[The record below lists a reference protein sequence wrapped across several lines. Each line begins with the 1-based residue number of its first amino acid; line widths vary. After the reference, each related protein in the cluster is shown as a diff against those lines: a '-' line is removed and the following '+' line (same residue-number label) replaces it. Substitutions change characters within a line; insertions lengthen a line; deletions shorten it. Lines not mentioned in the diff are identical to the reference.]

1 MHSLALLVLLLADH
15 DPSHWEMSCTEWNE
29 ARIEILSD
37 QEFTADAKEYL
48 IDYFYSKVPDR
59 EGKANI
65 IGRK

>member
-1 MHSLALLVLLLADH
+1 MIELTLLATLLSEH
-15 DPSHWEMSCTEWNE
+15 NSSHWEMSCTEWNE

-59 EGKANI
+59 ECKANI

>member
-29 ARIEILSD
+29 SRIEILSD

-48 IDYFYSKVPDR
+48 IDYFYSKVEEKGCKPYML
-59 EGKANI
+59 
-65 IGRK
+65 GRK